1 VSAASP
7 AASKTV
13 AASRI
18 TLSQLM
24 QPEHANLRGDVHG
37 GWIMKLVDEAG
48 ALAAMRHAQAR
59 VVTVAIDQ
67 MRFHEPIRIGDLVVL
82 EAEVTYVGRT
92 SLETRVQVIAENPV
106 TGERSHTNTA
116 YLVYVAL
123 DEAGQPRPVPPLVA
137 ETEAERRRLQA
148 GRERQAYRLGQR
160 EQERMDEVG

>member
-1 VSAASP
+1 
-7 AASKTV
+7 
-13 AASRI
+13 
-18 TLSQLM
+18 M

-48 ALAAMRHAQAR
+48 ALAAMRHAQTR

-92 SLETRVQVIAENPV
+92 SVETRVQVIAEDPV
-106 TGERSHTNTA
+106 TGARTHTNSG

-123 DEAGQPRPVPPLVA
+123 DESGRPKPVPPLLA
-137 ETEAERRRLQA
+137 ETEAENRRMAA
-148 GRERQAYRLGQR
+148 GRERQAYRLAQRGQDPL
-160 EQERMDEVG
+160 DEA